1 MVPVFWYIAPIG
13 AVFALFFSYILF
25 KGMKKEP
32 AGNEQM
38 VKIAQ
43 YVREGAFA
51 YLRQQYRGVII
62 FFIFAF
68 IIFNIIQTH

>member
-38 VKIAQ
+38 IKIAQ
-43 YVREGAFA
+43 YVREGA
-51 YLRQQYRGVII
+51 LLILGN
-62 FFIFAF
+62 
-68 IIFNIIQTH
+68 NIAGL